1 MKGLVT
7 PGEPKGFGMKI
18 VITIIGQD
26 RVGIVAKVSTALAE
40 CNINILDINQN
51 IVQGYFNMA
60 MVADMAGAKI
70 SLRDLQ
76 QQFKTLGETIGVEI
90 KIQHEDIFNVM
101 HRV

>member
-1 MKGLVT
+1 
-7 PGEPKGFGMKI
+7 MKI

-40 CNINILDINQN
+40 SNVNILDINQN
-51 IVQGYFNMA
+51 IVHGYFNMV
-60 MVADMAGAKI
+60 MVADMAAAKI
-70 SLRDLQ
+70 PLQDLQ
-76 QQFKTLGETIGVEI
+76 RQFRKLGEAIGVEI